1 MLTNYFFCF
10 KNGYGL
16 AMAVAVIISLSG
28 LGVAQD
34 LTGIKCIVHGTAAA
48 TAESSVEYREGN
60 VFFCCDNCAEKF
72 REAMND
78 ENSDL
83 LIKANHQLLLTRQYV
98 QTACPL
104 TGRPVA
110 ADKTEIIGGVEVG
123 LCCGGCQSKLQS
135 ATELLDQAKMVFS
148 KAAFEKGFAKKPEP
162 KLEGVNCFLMPKKEL
177 KEEFSVEYGNH
188 RIFFCCR
195 SCLNRFTKDST
206 AHLAKANHQLARTS
220 QVRQT
225 ACPISGGEVDKTQT
239 AEVGGVSVAFCCG
252 NCKAKVEQAEGD
264 DKVNL
269 VFGQDNFAKAFK

>member
-1 MLTNYFFCF
+1 MFAKSFFNF
-10 KNGYGL
+10 QNGYGL
-16 AMAVAVIISLSG
+16 LLACAASIGLSG
-28 LGVAQD
+28 SALGQD

-48 TAESSVEYREGN
+48 SAESSVEYREGT

-72 REAMND
+72 REAMSD

-83 LIKANHQLLLTRQYV
+83 LVKANHQLLLTRQYV

-110 ADKTEIIGGVEVG
+110 ADKTEIVGGVEVG
-123 LCCGGCQSKLQS
+123 VCCGGCQGKLQS
-135 ATELLDQAKMVFS
+135 ATELMDRAKLVFS

-162 KLEGVNCFLMPKKEL
+162 NLEGVNCFLMPQKGLKK
-177 KEEFSVEYGNH
+177 EFSVDYGSH
-188 RIFFCCR
+188 QIFFCCR

-206 AHLAKANHQLARTS
+206 PHLAKANHQLARTG
-220 QVRQT
+220 QVRQV
-225 ACPISGGEVDKTQT
+225 ACPISGGEVDKGQT
-239 AEVGGVSVAFCCG
+239 TEVGGVAVAFCCG

-269 VFGQDNFAKAFK
+269 VFGPDQFAKAFK